1 MLEGRKA
8 LDLSKIKCVVID
20 EADVFFTDD
29 KNFDYIKR
37 LHQYKH
43 VKEVQPQWILF
54 SATYPAQDNE
64 AIQEKMSEII
74 AQANQIKLSPES
86 SMDKLKSI

>member
-1 MLEGRKA
+1 MLEGRKT
-8 LDLSKIKCVVID
+8 LDLTKLKCVVID

-37 LHQYKH
+37 LHSYKH

-54 SATYPAQDNE
+54 SATYPAGEN
-64 AIQEKMSEII
+64 
-74 AQANQIKLSPES
+74 
-86 SMDKLKSI
+86 DKI